1 MAADGWVVVAEY
13 PNASSAEVASGLLS
27 SMGVQSEILPVADSL
42 TSGGECRISVP
53 PELADEAQRILSE
66 SSVSESE
73 LTELALKDPP
83 PDDA

>member
-1 MAADGWVVVAEY
+1 MVTDDWVVVAEY

-27 SMGVQSEILPVADSL
+27 SMGVRSEISPMADSL
-42 TSGGECRISVP
+42 TSGGECCISVP
-53 PELADEAQRILSE
+53 PELADEAKRILSE
-66 SSVSESE
+66 STVSEGE

>member
-1 MAADGWVVVAEY
+1 MVADNWVVVAEY

-27 SMGVQSEILPVADSL
+27 SMGVQSEISPAADSL
-42 TSGGECRISVP
+42 TSSGECRISVP
-53 PELADEAQRILSE
+53 PELADEAKRILAE
-66 SSVSESE
+66 SSVSDDE